1 MYMKRIKT
9 FILIIFSLLIILL
22 IYDKANSQAKLFH
35 SSKGFNDN
43 IMRYDISIPGNLS
56 HEEKDDLL
64 AFIIQQSQQESFI
77 VEYDLYEDLVT
88 KSYLSNSKDNFLN
101 EIKMNKKYQFY
112 YIFDYHHDTIQ
123 YSTLDKL
130 DAHNDLY
137 GNLYIYSFG
146 DDNIEKFIYKLQ
158 TEFSYLTV
166 SVDEHYNESLL
177 NQEEASQKY
186 ILQRA
191 FIIISLMILL
201 YITIVFVD
209 ISKKQNY
216 ISIYKFHGD
225 SSLYIY
231 WNYLKRETSL
241 FGVIFIFLYMLSMI
255 IPVTL
260 GIMLKV
266 YLSTSFIIICI
277 VFVIWLLF
285 SIIYGILI
293 KNIKIYQSI
302 KKSYSYQ
309 FIVGFHFILKGVF
322 VFLSI
327 LFLYHSFTYTCSIID
342 EYTHSQILL
351 DKVNT
356 MVRLESYSTKVSSS
370 PEEMMEYSSKI
381 SKILEESHKAISIN
395 ALRYNDSMKFL
406 FEEEN
411 VYDPLYYLENAI
423 IVNPHYLE
431 VENILDLQR
440 KPIYD
445 ANRDYKE
452 KPVIYVPESMM
463 NDIGVKSIQKNPDLN
478 YFEFIPILDN
488 QEVYS
493 YQPGYIKSRNGFIKN
508 SCIIVDGYISLE
520 YCLIDVGTEN
530 LEEGFEKWCQE
541 NQIDPEGINV
551 EKVENDLIIYLEQ
564 LKHELM
570 IYAVGFIIGCIGLI
584 ILIYQF
590 LSIYL
595 DYHLRKI
602 FILTIHGESVFYKYS
617 AYFEYQLYLYTL
629 MIFVCFIFKY
639 IYFIPF
645 CIVVLFIDYFIAY
658 MIMKRIDKQVY
669 LFERSGEL

>member
-35 SSKGFNDN
+35 SSKGFNHN

-101 EIKMNKKYQFY
+101 EIEMNKKYQFY

-285 SIIYGILI
+285 SITYGILI

-327 LFLYHSFTYTCSIID
+327 LFLYHSFTYTCSIIE

-431 VENILDLQR
+431 VENILDIHG
-440 KPIYD
+440 KPIYES
-445 ANRDYKE
+445 NRDYKE

-488 QEVYS
+488 QEVY
-493 YQPGYIKSRNGFIKN
+493 
-508 SCIIVDGYISLE
+508 
-520 YCLIDVGTEN
+520 
-530 LEEGFEKWCQE
+530 
-541 NQIDPEGINV
+541 
-551 EKVENDLIIYLEQ
+551 
-564 LKHELM
+564 
-570 IYAVGFIIGCIGLI
+570 
-584 ILIYQF
+584 
-590 LSIYL
+590 
-595 DYHLRKI
+595 
-602 FILTIHGESVFYKYS
+602 
-617 AYFEYQLYLYTL
+617 
-629 MIFVCFIFKY
+629 
-639 IYFIPF
+639 
-645 CIVVLFIDYFIAY
+645 
-658 MIMKRIDKQVY
+658 
-669 LFERSGEL
+669 

>member
-1 MYMKRIKT
+1 MKRIKT

-35 SSKGFNDN
+35 SSKGFNHN

-101 EIKMNKKYQFY
+101 EIEMNKKYQFY

-231 WNYLKRETSL
+231 WNYLKEKHH
-241 FGVIFIFLYMLSMI
+241 FL
-255 IPVTL
+255 
-260 GIMLKV
+260 
-266 YLSTSFIIICI
+266 
-277 VFVIWLLF
+277 
-285 SIIYGILI
+285 
-293 KNIKIYQSI
+293 
-302 KKSYSYQ
+302 
-309 FIVGFHFILKGVF
+309 
-322 VFLSI
+322 
-327 LFLYHSFTYTCSIID
+327 
-342 EYTHSQILL
+342 E
-351 DKVNT
+351 
-356 MVRLESYSTKVSSS
+356 
-370 PEEMMEYSSKI
+370 
-381 SKILEESHKAISIN
+381 
-395 ALRYNDSMKFL
+395 
-406 FEEEN
+406 
-411 VYDPLYYLENAI
+411 
-423 IVNPHYLE
+423 
-431 VENILDLQR
+431 
-440 KPIYD
+440 
-445 ANRDYKE
+445 
-452 KPVIYVPESMM
+452 
-463 NDIGVKSIQKNPDLN
+463 
-478 YFEFIPILDN
+478 
-488 QEVYS
+488 
-493 YQPGYIKSRNGFIKN
+493 
-508 SCIIVDGYISLE
+508 
-520 YCLIDVGTEN
+520 
-530 LEEGFEKWCQE
+530 
-541 NQIDPEGINV
+541 
-551 EKVENDLIIYLEQ
+551 
-564 LKHELM
+564 
-570 IYAVGFIIGCIGLI
+570 
-584 ILIYQF
+584 
-590 LSIYL
+590 
-595 DYHLRKI
+595 
-602 FILTIHGESVFYKYS
+602 
-617 AYFEYQLYLYTL
+617 LYLY
-629 MIFVCFIFKY
+629 FY
-639 IYFIPF
+639 ICY
-645 CIVVLFIDYFIAY
+645 
-658 MIMKRIDKQVY
+658 R
-669 LFERSGEL
+669 

>member
-101 EIKMNKKYQFY
+101 EIEMNKKYQFY

-216 ISIYKFHGD
+216 ISIYKLILVYTKKYF
-225 SSLYIY
+225 S
-231 WNYLKRETSL
+231 EVTS
-241 FGVIFIFLYMLSMI
+241 VTKI
-255 IPVTL
+255 I
-260 GIMLKV
+260 
-266 YLSTSFIIICI
+266 S
-277 VFVIWLLF
+277 
-285 SIIYGILI
+285 I
-293 KNIKIYQSI
+293 KN
-302 KKSYSYQ
+302 
-309 FIVGFHFILKGVF
+309 
-322 VFLSI
+322 
-327 LFLYHSFTYTCSIID
+327 
-342 EYTHSQILL
+342 
-351 DKVNT
+351 
-356 MVRLESYSTKVSSS
+356 
-370 PEEMMEYSSKI
+370 
-381 SKILEESHKAISIN
+381 
-395 ALRYNDSMKFL
+395 
-406 FEEEN
+406 
-411 VYDPLYYLENAI
+411 
-423 IVNPHYLE
+423 
-431 VENILDLQR
+431 
-440 KPIYD
+440 
-445 ANRDYKE
+445 
-452 KPVIYVPESMM
+452 
-463 NDIGVKSIQKNPDLN
+463 
-478 YFEFIPILDN
+478 
-488 QEVYS
+488 
-493 YQPGYIKSRNGFIKN
+493 
-508 SCIIVDGYISLE
+508 
-520 YCLIDVGTEN
+520 
-530 LEEGFEKWCQE
+530 
-541 NQIDPEGINV
+541 
-551 EKVENDLIIYLEQ
+551 
-564 LKHELM
+564 
-570 IYAVGFIIGCIGLI
+570 
-584 ILIYQF
+584 
-590 LSIYL
+590 
-595 DYHLRKI
+595 
-602 FILTIHGESVFYKYS
+602 
-617 AYFEYQLYLYTL
+617 
-629 MIFVCFIFKY
+629 
-639 IYFIPF
+639 
-645 CIVVLFIDYFIAY
+645 
-658 MIMKRIDKQVY
+658 
-669 LFERSGEL
+669 